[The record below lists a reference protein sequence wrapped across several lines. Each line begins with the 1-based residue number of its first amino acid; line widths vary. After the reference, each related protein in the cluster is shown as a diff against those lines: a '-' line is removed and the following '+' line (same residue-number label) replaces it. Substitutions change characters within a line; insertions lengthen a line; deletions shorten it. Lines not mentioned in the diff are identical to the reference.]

1 MVYVVMEYERSFR
14 VTRKIWGPWSE
25 TQDQSYF
32 ADESMAVAFVKDYK
46 SSLQQRDIYKRPSHP
61 WAWVDPVMLL
71 RIEGE
76 YYDLGGKCIQI
87 QALPSGDPGVVEN
100 DPGTGPPVE
109 E

>member
-1 MVYVVMEYERSFR
+1 MEYERSFR

-25 TQDQSYF
+25 TKVLSYF
-32 ADESMAVAFVKDYK
+32 ADESMAVAFVKNYE
-46 SSLQQRDIYKRPSHP
+46 SLSLKQRDIYKRPSYP

-76 YYDLGGKCIQI
+76 YYELGGKCIQI
-87 QALPSGDPGVVEN
+87 QALPSGVVEN

>member
-14 VTRKIWGPWSE
+14 VTRRIWGHRSE

-46 SSLQQRDIYKRPSHP
+46 SSLVSGSGSLRSLPSFP

-76 YYDLGGKCIQI
+76 YYDLGGKLCRIR
-87 QALPSGDPGVVEN
+87 SDDPGVVEN

>member
-14 VTRKIWGPWSE
+14 VTRRIWGHRSE

-46 SSLQQRDIYKRPSHP
+46 SSLQQRNHPSHP

-76 YYDLGGKCIQI
+76 YYDLGGKLCRIR
-87 QALPSGDPGVVEN
+87 SDDPGVVEN